1 MEGDLLT
8 LDELTERTGVSARN
22 VRFYASRGLV
32 PPPVRRGRS
41 GYYGP
46 DHVARLELVR
56 ELQGHGFT
64 LSAIE
69 KYVDR
74 IPDTATPS
82 DIARHLSLL
91 APVTGDRDVDVPGG
105 LSGMGISPEAA
116 QAVVEVYAEHGRQV
130 AEELSE
136 IVRTMVWPQFR
147 DAGYTA
153 EQLREFIHRL
163 KPLTIAGLVTAY
175 EQAIDESQAT
185 YDGKRI
191 ALIAH
196 RGVTAW
202 TGVGAGWGHVRRC
215 HRPQDPMTGAAVYF
229 LLGLSLLLAIILPQ
243 ATRRI
248 ALSPPMVLVAVGMA
262 IGLLPLAGEVSLQP
276 QDHPTWSRTSP
287 SSPCSSPS
295 WVSAS
300 PSTAPSTSGSGPAG
314 GPGRRCGDSCWWRC
328 PSPSWASRSSGGG
341 WPVSRPPSRCCWAPS
356 SPRPTRCS
364 PPTSRSASR

>member
-1 MEGDLLT
+1 MDTELHADQPTRRDDELLT
-8 LDELTERTGVSARN
+8 LDQLTERTGVSARN

-69 KYVDR
+69 RYVEQ
-74 IPDTATPS
+74 IPATATPS

-116 QAVVEVYAEHGRQV
+116 AAVAEVYAAHGRQV

-136 IVRTMVWPQFR
+136 IVRTKVWPQFR
-147 DAGYTA
+147 EAGYTA

-175 EQAIDESQAT
+175 EQAIDESQAA
-185 YDGKRI
+185 YDG
-191 ALIAH
+191 
-196 RGVTAW
+196 
-202 TGVGAGWGHVRRC
+202 RR
-215 HRPQDPMTGAAVYF
+215 
-229 LLGLSLLLAIILPQ
+229 
-243 ATRRI
+243 
-248 ALSPPMVLVAVGMA
+248 
-262 IGLLPLAGEVSLQP
+262 
-276 QDHPTWSRTSP
+276 
-287 SSPCSSPS
+287 
-295 WVSAS
+295 
-300 PSTAPSTSGSGPAG
+300 
-314 GPGRRCGDSCWWRC
+314 
-328 PSPSWASRSSGGG
+328 
-341 WPVSRPPSRCCWAPS
+341 
-356 SPRPTRCS
+356 PR
-364 PPTSRSASR
+364 